1 MTPLLIAL
9 QFLTRLPVSLPG
21 IPTPEQVGRSLLWYP
36 LVGLLLGLLLWGAHL
51 LLGQASAVLQ
61 AAIILALWVGLSGGL
76 HLDGLAD
83 TADAWVGGFADRER
97 TLAIMKDPRSGPI
110 AVVVLVLLL
119 LLKFA
124 ALFTLLQAGQ
134 GIYLL
139 LLPWLGRIRTLADL
153 RALDLVEP
161 LKARI
166 GWAGQQR
173 LDQEAPGQFTTP
185 LGRRVPIDY
194 GSADPSI
201 ELRLQELFGLA
212 ATPRIAG
219 GRLGLKLHL
228 LSPARRPVQVTQ
240 DLASFWA
247 NTYAEVK
254 KDLKGRYP
262 KHYWP
267 EDPLI
272 AEPTARA
279 KPRK

>member
-36 LVGLLLGLLLWGAHL
+36 LVGLLLGLLLWGVHL
-51 LLGQASAVLQ
+51 LLGQTSAVLQ

-97 TLAIMKDPRSGPI
+97 TLVIMKDPRSGPI

-139 LLPWLGRIRTLADL
+139 LLPWLGRSLLPLLLATTPYVRVGGL
-153 RALDLVEP
+153 GQALVEHLPRGQLPWVLGVHLLGMLLFGWMGLLALATALLLFIWLRRALLRRLGGTTGDTAGALVE
-161 LKARI
+161 
-166 GWAGQQR
+166 
-173 LDQEAPGQFTTP
+173 
-185 LGRRVPIDY
+185 LGECGV
-194 GSADPSI
+194 
-201 ELRLQELFGLA
+201 LLA
-212 ATPRIAG
+212 LA
-219 GRLGLKLHL
+219 
-228 LSPARRPVQVTQ
+228 LS
-240 DLASFWA
+240 L
-247 NTYAEVK
+247 
-254 KDLKGRYP
+254 
-262 KHYWP
+262 
-267 EDPLI
+267 
-272 AEPTARA
+272 
-279 KPRK
+279 